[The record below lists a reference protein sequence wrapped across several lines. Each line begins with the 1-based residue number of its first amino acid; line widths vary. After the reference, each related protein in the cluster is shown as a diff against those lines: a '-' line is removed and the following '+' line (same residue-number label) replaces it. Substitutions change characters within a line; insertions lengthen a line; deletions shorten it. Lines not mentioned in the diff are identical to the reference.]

1 MSMSLEA
8 LEDALHLVM
17 AAIVSGNG
25 FNSAQKDLVEQAEKV
40 LELAKEEALVT
51 PDSEEKRKK

>member
-8 LEDALHLVM
+8 LEEALRLVM